1 MIRRRWFPYVF
12 TLLPLVLL
20 FAVTSQPRPL
30 EAAKSARDFIGYWY
44 VTEPTGDTF
53 YIILKA
59 QGRASGFYSGE
70 GSNQI
75 IKGAYAMQGNRLVI
89 TWPNGYRDV
98 FTEVEGEV
106 LKYSYPPESTL
117 EDDVAPPL
125 RANRIN
131 RNTVGDLAIEEPTA
145 PLKTYIATASEAV
158 SPMLFRNEFLG
169 FWEITDTRRDTFFLY
184 LKRGGKA
191 SIASRDR
198 KRAPES
204 EDGYW
209 SLAADEAR
217 ISWDSGLKDLIR
229 KHADGYLY
237 LAFDDEGT
245 FRDQPEF
252 SSPAVRVDA
261 ARAQGLFGSADGLGL
276 TMDTVLG
283 YWQIKSAGRKSAY
296 VEINRWGRAKRIVYE
311 KRKQIKEEEGRWEL
325 LKNGVALT
333 WPEGQQNVI
342 RMGAEGL
349 EMASFASGNLLTAI
363 PTRTESVDKVEASAF
378 DQFLELARS
387 EVTAESTRL
396 QGVEEVRLAAIE
408 AARQSAAEEARRK
421 AEEKGRLLAEAE
433 AHRRAEVEAR
443 QLALA
448 EARRRAEEEAR
459 RRAQGEARR
468 LAATKEEKRAAEE
481 ARRRSDEL
489 ARATARKDAK
499 RRREAEAERVR
510 ARREARL
517 LAREQAH
524 LEEERERQRKAKE
537 VARRKAEEEAKRR
550 AEALEEAKRKAA
562 EEARRQVEEEARRK
576 ARALAEAQRRTE
588 LEAQRRADEESRR
601 RAQALQEARRETEK
615 ARQRAE
621 MEAKLRAQEG
631 QRRKLAEEAKRNAEE
646 VARRQAQALA
656 EANRRADEEARKRA
670 ELETM
675 QAAEADARRRAREA
689 RQLAAEQEARR
700 KSKEEAELR
709 AQQEALRRAE
719 LDRQRESEER
729 IQARATEEARRQTT
743 ATDTTST
750 SGSRLRG
757 LAAPSDASNLP
768 QSTSRHQTTATVEGT
783 ERFSRRQA
791 SASVVSSPFVGF
803 WQVNDA
809 DGKPYVVRLN
819 SDFTARSTWSKGPNG
834 FKGERGRWRDSE
846 DMAQIDW
853 YGAESNQIRNRKDG
867 FTLEAYS
874 QSARGTPLPIS
885 DAILLN
891 ARNVETWEVV
901 FEDEFDHDE
910 LDRDK
915 WMPGLPWTQIVN
927 NELGGYSEDNVS
939 ILNGKLVLTAYDEVV
954 TYGGKQ
960 LPYSTGAIS
969 SFGRHEQAYGFFEI
983 RCRIPEGRGYWP
995 AFWLISNSGQSEIDI
1010 MDVLGHE
1017 PDRMR
1022 FKLITRSEDGGSREQ
1037 SSENKG
1043 IDTSRSFH
1051 NVGVM
1056 WTPDSLV
1063 YFVDGQ
1069 EVSRFWQ
1076 DIPHE
1081 PMYVVASLAVG
1092 GDGPGPPGGWTPFPG
1107 YFEIEYIRVFARNS
1121 PPGID

>member
-1 MIRRRWFPYVF
+1 MIRRRWFPYAF

-20 FAVTSQPRPL
+20 FAATSQPRPL
-30 EAAKSARDFIGYWY
+30 KAATSARDFIGYWY

-75 IKGAYAMQGNRLVI
+75 IKGAYAMQGDRLVI

-98 FTEVEGEV
+98 LTEIEGEV
-106 LKYSYPPESTL
+106 LKHSYPPESTL

-145 PLKTYIATASEAV
+145 PLKTNIATASEAV

-237 LAFDDEGT
+237 LAFDDQGT
-245 FRDQPEF
+245 FRDRPEF

-283 YWQIKSAGRKSAY
+283 YWQIKSASGKSAY
-296 VEINRWGRAKRIVYE
+296 VEINRWGRAKRVEYE

-333 WPEGQQNVI
+333 WPEGEQNVI

-349 EMASFASGNLLTAI
+349 EMASFASGNFLTAI
-363 PTRTESVDKVEASAF
+363 PTRTEPVDKVEASAF
-378 DQFLELARS
+378 DQFLELAQS
-387 EVTAESTRL
+387 EITAESTRL
-396 QGVEEVRLAAIE
+396 QGAEEARLAAIE
-408 AARQSAAEEARRK
+408 AARRSAAEEARRK

-433 AHRRAEVEAR
+433 ARRRAEEEAR

-537 VARRKAEEEAKRR
+537 VARRKAEEEAKRKAREEATRR

-621 MEAKLRAQEG
+621 IEAKLRAQEE
-631 QRRKLAEEAKRNAEE
+631 QRRKLAEEAKRQAEE
-646 VARRQAQALA
+646 VARRQAQTLA
-656 EANRRADEEARKRA
+656 EANRRAEARKRA

-675 QAAEADARRRAREA
+675 QAAEEDARRRAREA

-709 AQQEALRRAE
+709 AQQKALRRAE
-719 LDRQRESEER
+719 LDRQSESEER
-729 IQARATEEARRQTT
+729 IKARAIEEARR
-743 ATDTTST
+743 
-750 SGSRLRG
+750 
-757 LAAPSDASNLP
+757 
-768 QSTSRHQTTATVEGT
+768 HQTAATEEGT

-791 SASVVSSPFVGF
+791 LASVVSSPFAGF

-809 DGKPYVVRLN
+809 DGEPYVVRLN
-819 SDFTARSTWSKGPNG
+819 SDFTATSTWSKGPNG
-834 FKGERGRWRDSE
+834 FKGERGRWRESE
-846 DMAQIDW
+846 DMAQIEW
-853 YGAESNQIRNRKDG
+853 YGAESNQIRKRKDG

-885 DAILLN
+885 DAILLD

-901 FEDEFDHDE
+901 FEDEFDHAE

-927 NELGGYSEDNVS
+927 NELGGYTEDNVS
-939 ILNGKLVLTAYDEVV
+939 IWDGKLVLTAYDEVV

-969 SFGRHEQAYGFFEI
+969 SFGRLEQAYGFFEI